1 MYNDL
6 VTPPACQRNRFG
18 RQDSQVDGGEKV
30 SGQKLQQLPVDWAF
44 MSKHCVNGENTARV
58 TKWCDGLPKA
68 FQSTRSRLVGET
80 ISNSFIAKMSTST
93 AQ

>member
-1 MYNDL
+1 M
-6 VTPPACQRNRFG
+6 PEK
-18 RQDSQVDGGEKV
+18 QVWLSGQPGGWRRRKV
-30 SGQKLQQLPVDWAF
+30 SGQKLQQLLVDWAF
-44 MSKHCVNGENTARV
+44 MSRHCVNGENTARV

-80 ISNSFIAKMSTST
+80 ISNSFIAKMSTSA